1 MIDKEQILSLTQ
13 GGLNVYNHYLGFEV
27 NTHKNFRSPFY
38 DDKKPSCHIYYD
50 SKSTSYKFHDHGE
63 PSYSG
68 DCFWFVGELYGLDTR
83 RDFLDILK
91 LIVQD
96 LMLPIRVA
104 DDYPLRFGKR
114 HIQRKRVRPKAIQ
127 EEERIDDKPYKIQ
140 TMSYSQPFLTFWGR
154 FGVDENTL
162 KRYNVINISQFES
175 INSQGEAYTIKATG
189 TEPIYGYKGYDY
201 VKIYRPNSTKLRFL
215 YGGRKPSLYCF
226 GLDQIPTKGDVL
238 LITGGE
244 KDVLSLAAHGFN
256 AICFNSE
263 TSVIPE
269 SLIDGLLLRFRHIVL
284 LYDVDETGIRESERQ
299 KVALEKYK
307 VRSIQLPLSGG
318 QFEKDVSDFFSLG
331 HTSEEL
337 RGLIAT
343 LLQEI
348 YSETLMMMKSCEID
362 YDNPPD
368 LSKAIVSVNHVPLGT
383 QDNLFCITGGEGTG
397 KSNFV
402 SAILAGAMRYDA
414 LVPEETLGLEVNPNP
429 YGLAVIH
436 YDTEQSEAQLYKNL
450 GKTLRRAS
458 LVQVPSFY
466 HSLYLAS
473 LSRQDRLRL
482 IRDSMD
488 LLYHEHGG
496 IHLVVIDGIA
506 DLIRSAND
514 ESESI
519 AIVDE
524 LYRLA
529 GIYNTCIICVLHF
542 VPNGVKLRGHIGSE
556 LQRKAAGILSIEKD
570 DNPELSVVKALK
582 VRDGSPLDVPMML
595 FGWDKELDM
604 FAYRGEKSK
613 EEKEKRKTV
622 DLASLAKEIMAGRE
636 VISYSELVDAVME
649 EMDVKDRTAKKY
661 IAYMRDQDIL
671 SQENSGNYIKGKLC
685 HTS

>member
-1 MIDKEQILSLTQ
+1 MIDKEQILTLTQ

-50 SKSTSYKFHDHGE
+50 AKSTSYKFHDHGE

-96 LMLPIRVA
+96 LMLPIRVT
-104 DDYPLRFGKR
+104 DDYPSRFDKR
-114 HIQRKRVRPKAIQ
+114 HIQRKWVRPKAIQ
-127 EEERIDDKPYKIQ
+127 EEERIDNKPYKIQ
-140 TMSYSQPFLTFWGR
+140 TISYSQPFLTFWGR
-154 FGVDENTL
+154 YGVDENTL

-226 GLDQIPTKGDVL
+226 GLDQLPTKGDVL

-269 SLIDGLLLRFRHIVL
+269 SLIDGLSLRFRHIVL

-337 RGLIAT
+337 RGLLAT

-362 YDNPPD
+362 YANPPD
-368 LSKAIVSVNHVPLGT
+368 L
-383 QDNLFCITGGEGTG
+383 
-397 KSNFV
+397 
-402 SAILAGAMRYDA
+402 
-414 LVPEETLGLEVNPNP
+414 
-429 YGLAVIH
+429 
-436 YDTEQSEAQLYKNL
+436 
-450 GKTLRRAS
+450 
-458 LVQVPSFY
+458 
-466 HSLYLAS
+466 
-473 LSRQDRLRL
+473 
-482 IRDSMD
+482 
-488 LLYHEHGG
+488 
-496 IHLVVIDGIA
+496 
-506 DLIRSAND
+506 
-514 ESESI
+514 
-519 AIVDE
+519 
-524 LYRLA
+524 
-529 GIYNTCIICVLHF
+529 
-542 VPNGVKLRGHIGSE
+542 
-556 LQRKAAGILSIEKD
+556 
-570 DNPELSVVKALK
+570 
-582 VRDGSPLDVPMML
+582 
-595 FGWDKELDM
+595 
-604 FAYRGEKSK
+604 
-613 EEKEKRKTV
+613 
-622 DLASLAKEIMAGRE
+622 
-636 VISYSELVDAVME
+636 
-649 EMDVKDRTAKKY
+649 
-661 IAYMRDQDIL
+661 
-671 SQENSGNYIKGKLC
+671 
-685 HTS
+685 